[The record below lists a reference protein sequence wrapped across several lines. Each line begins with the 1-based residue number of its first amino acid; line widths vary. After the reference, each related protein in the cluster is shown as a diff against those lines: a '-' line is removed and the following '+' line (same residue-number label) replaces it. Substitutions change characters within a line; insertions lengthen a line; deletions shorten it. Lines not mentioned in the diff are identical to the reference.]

1 MLIYGK
7 KVPKIIK
14 QNIKLSKYIKRKS
27 YEEVKQGLAKFTTIE
42 HHLNTE
48 ILSSHRYF
56 RL

>member
-14 QNIKLSKYIKRKS
+14 QNIKLSKYIKTKS
-27 YEEVKQGLAKFTTIE
+27 YEEVKQGLAKFATIE

>member
-27 YEEVKQGLAKFTTIE
+27 YEEVKQGLVKFTTIE